1 MAKNKTKPKGAK
13 RLVKKLRK
21 RTKRSI
27 KKLRAEVHDL
37 RDRARGH
44 SQPEKVRAGH

>member
-1 MAKNKTKPKGAK
+1 MAKNKTKPKGPK

-27 KKLRAEVHDL
+27 KKLRAEMHDL
-37 RDRARGH
+37 RDRVRDH
-44 SQPEKVRAGH
+44 EPEKVRADR